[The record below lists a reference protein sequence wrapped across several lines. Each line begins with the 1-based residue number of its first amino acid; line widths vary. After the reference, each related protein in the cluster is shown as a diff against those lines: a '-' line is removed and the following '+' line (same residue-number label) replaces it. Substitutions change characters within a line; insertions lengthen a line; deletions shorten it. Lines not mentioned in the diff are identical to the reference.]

1 MRAGCVLNP
10 FSRVSRQGYWSGLPC
25 PSPGDLPELGI
36 KPKSPTMGGG
46 FFTTSAIWKALE
58 SWIFFLNQNMR
69 SLKMSWL
76 VS

>member
-1 MRAGCVLNP
+1 MRVGCVLNP

-25 PSPGDLPELGI
+25 PAPGHLSEPGI
-36 KPKSPTMGGG
+36 KPTSPTTGSG
-46 FFTTSAIWKALE
+46 FFTASATWKAHD

-69 SLKMSWL
+69 SLKMSWV